1 MVKINIKINGRDYS
15 VESGTTILDA
25 CRSVGIKIPTLC
37 YLEKINCI
45 GACRVCMVEVKG
57 ARTLVAACTYPIER
71 EGTEIFTNTPKV
83 IQSRKTTVE
92 LLLSDHDQKCL
103 SCARNTNCELQT
115 LAYELGCDANRF
127 QGAKNVSEKDE
138 SSVCF
143 VRDNNKCVLCRRC
156 VAVCEKV
163 QSVSVIGANNRG
175 FDTSIGCAFE
185 TDIKEHTC
193 VGCGQCV
200 VNCPTGALT
209 EKEEIDNVMAALAD
223 PTKHVVVG
231 TAPSVR
237 VALGEEFGY
246 PIGTDTEGKMV
257 AALRAL
263 GFDKVFDVDFA
274 ADLTIMEEGFELI
287 NRLKKGGALPMMT
300 SCSPAWIKFCE
311 YNYPELLPNL
321 STAKSPQQMFGAS
334 VKTYYAK
341 KAGIDPKDIY
351 VVSVMPCIAKKFEKT
366 RPYQDAAGVPDID
379 AVLTTRELARMIK
392 RGGIQYNLLPDE
404 QFDAPLGVSSGAG
417 VIFGATGGVMEAA
430 LRTVADL
437 LEGKELE
444 KFEYTAVRGQQGIK
458 SATVNIAG
466 TEIKIAVAS
475 SLANARVL
483 MEEIK
488 AGKSPYQFI
497 EIMSCPGGCVNGG
510 GQPIHDAATRQR
522 LDIPGLRAKAIY
534 ANDANCA
541 YRKSYKNPAIIAIY
555 DEYLEKPGSEKAHHI
570 LHTKYIDRTRK

>member
-1 MVKINIKINGRDYS
+1 MAKINIKINGRDYS

-444 KFEYTAVRGQQGIK
+444 KFEYTAVRGQQCIK

>member
-1 MVKINIKINGRDYS
+1 MAKINIKINGRDYS

-25 CRSVGIKIPTLC
+25 CRQVGIKIPTLC

-57 ARTLVAACTYPIER
+57 ARTLVAACTYPIDR

-83 IQSRKTTVE
+83 IRSRKTTVE

-209 EKEEIDNVMAALAD
+209 EKEEIDNVLAALAD

-257 AALRAL
+257 AALRNL
-263 GFDKVFDVDFA
+263 GFDRVFDVDFA
-274 ADLTIMEEGFELI
+274 ADLTIMEEGFELVDRI
-287 NRLKKGGALPMMT
+287 QHGGALPMMT

-341 KAGIDPKDIY
+341 KFGIDPKDIY

-392 RGGIQYNLLPDE
+392 RAGIQYNLLPDE
-404 QFDAPLGVSSGAG
+404 KFDEPLGVSSGAG

-444 KFEYTAVRGQQGIK
+444 DFEYKAVRGQQGIK
-458 SATVNIAG
+458 SATVTLG
-466 TEIKIAVAS
+466 GKEIKIAVAS

-483 MEEIK
+483 MDEIK
-488 AGKSPYQFI
+488 AGNSPYQFI

-534 ANDANCA
+534 VNDKACT
-541 YRKSYKNPAIIAIY
+541 YRKSYKNPAVMAMY
-555 DEYLEKPGSEKAHHI
+555 EEYLEKPGSERAHHI
-570 LHTKYIDRTRK
+570 LHTKYIDRTKK

>member
-1 MVKINIKINGRDYS
+1 MAKINIKINGRDYS

-404 QFDAPLGVSSGAG
+404 QFDALMGVSSGAG

>member
-1 MVKINIKINGRDYS
+1 MAKINIKINGRDYS

-25 CRSVGIKIPTLC
+25 CRQVGIKIPTLC

-57 ARTLVAACTYPIER
+57 ARTLVAACTYPIDR

-83 IQSRKTTVE
+83 IRSRKTTVE

-209 EKEEIDNVMAALAD
+209 EKEEIDNVLAALAD

-257 AALRAL
+257 AALRNL
-263 GFDKVFDVDFA
+263 GFDRVFDVDFA

-287 NRLKKGGALPMMT
+287 HRLNEGGALPMMT

-311 YNYPELLPNL
+311 INYPELLPNL
-321 STAKSPQQMFGAS
+321 STAKSPQQMFGAA
-334 VKTYYAK
+334 VKTYYASK
-341 KAGIDPKDIY
+341 QGIDPKDIY

-366 RPYQDAAGVPDID
+366 RPHENAAGVPDVD

-392 RGGIQYNLLPDE
+392 RQGLQYNLLEDE
-404 QFDAPLGVSSGAG
+404 KFDEPLGVSTGAG

-437 LEGKELE
+437 VEGKELE
-444 KFEYTAVRGQQGIK
+444 NVEYKAVRGQKGIK
-458 SATVNIAG
+458 SATLKLG
-466 TEIKIAVAS
+466 GKEIKIAVAS

-483 MEEIK
+483 MDEVK
-488 AGKSPYQFI
+488 AGKSPYHFI

-522 LDIPGLRAKAIY
+522 LDVPGLRAKAIY
-534 ANDANCA
+534 ANDKANS

-555 DEYLEKPGSEKAHHI
+555 DEYLGKPGSEKAHHI
-570 LHTKYIDRTRK
+570 LHTEYIDRSKD

>member
-1 MVKINIKINGRDYS
+1 MAKINIKINGRDYS

-25 CRSVGIKIPTLC
+25 CRQVGIKIPTLC

-57 ARTLVAACTYPIER
+57 ARTLVAACTYPIDR

-83 IQSRKTTVE
+83 IRSRKTTVE

-127 QGAKNVSEKDE
+127 QGAQNVSEKDE

-209 EKEEIDNVMAALAD
+209 EKEEIDNVLAALAD

-257 AALRAL
+257 AALRNL
-263 GFDKVFDVDFA
+263 GFDRVFDVDFA
-274 ADLTIMEEGFELI
+274 ADLTIMEEGFELVDRI
-287 NRLKKGGALPMMT
+287 QHGGALPMMT

-341 KAGIDPKDIY
+341 KFGIDPKDIY

-392 RGGIQYNLLPDE
+392 RAGIQYNLLPDE
-404 QFDAPLGVSSGAG
+404 KFDEPLGVSSGAG

-444 KFEYTAVRGQQGIK
+444 DFEYTAVRGQQGIK
-458 SATVNIAG
+458 SATVTLG
-466 TEIKIAVAS
+466 GKEIKIAVAS

-483 MEEIK
+483 MDEIK
-488 AGKSPYQFI
+488 AGNSPYQFI

-534 ANDANCA
+534 ANDKACA
-541 YRKSYKNPAIIAIY
+541 YRKSYKNPAVMAMY
-555 DEYLEKPGSEKAHHI
+555 EEYLEKPGSERAHHI
-570 LHTKYIDRTRK
+570 LHTKYIDRTKK

>member
-1 MVKINIKINGRDYS
+1 MAKINIKINGRDYS

-25 CRSVGIKIPTLC
+25 CRQVGIKIPTLC

-175 FDTSIGCAFE
+175 FDTQIGCAFE
-185 TDIKEHTC
+185 TDIKEHAC

-209 EKEEIDNVMAALAD
+209 EKEEIDNVMAALSD

-246 PIGTDTEGKMV
+246 PIGTDTEGKMA

-263 GFDKVFDVDFA
+263 GFDRVFDVDFA

-287 NRLKKGGALPMMT
+287 HRLQKGGALPMMT

-321 STAKSPQQMFGAS
+321 STAKSPQQMFGAA

-341 KAGIDPKDIY
+341 KSGIDPKDIY

-366 RPYQDAAGVPDID
+366 RPYQNAAGVPDID

-392 RGGIQYNLLPDE
+392 RAGIQYNLLSDE
-404 QFDAPLGVSSGAG
+404 KFDDPLGVSSGAG

-437 LEGKELE
+437 VEGKELE
-444 KFEYTAVRGQQGIK
+444 DIDYKAVRGQKGIK
-458 SATVNIAG
+458 SATLTLG
-466 TEIKIAVAS
+466 GKEIKIAVAS
-475 SLANARVL
+475 SLANARAL
-483 MEEIK
+483 MDEVK

-534 ANDANCA
+534 ANDKSCT

-570 LHTKYIDRTRK
+570 LHTKYIDRTKK